1 MDKNGGWIRAKGFLE
16 SLSFLKFVVTL
27 AIFGALNFSFL
38 KWTLIDHIDDGN
50 IHVSEMQDRIL
61 DRVEEQGF
69 PFTEEKQKILEELR
83 RDVDQLLYVWTT
95 ANNQGRL
102 QSLEEKKELIQET
115 IKEYLKAN
123 GYNRL
128 ED

>member
-1 MDKNGGWIRAKGFLE
+1 MDKKIREFFQY
-16 SLSFLKFVVTL
+16 LSFAKFVVTL
-27 AIFGALNFSFL
+27 VFFGVLNFTL
-38 KWTLIDHIDDGN
+38 LQWTLTDHIEDKN

-69 PFTEEKQKILEELR
+69 PFTEEKEKELIDLR
-83 RDVDQLLYVWTT
+83 NDVNELLWVWTK
-95 ANNQGRL
+95 ANEQGRL
-102 QSLEEKKELIQET
+102 QSPEEKKELIQET

-123 GYNRL
+123 GYNGSI